1 MLKAGTI
8 REEFAGIRD
17 IIEGLL
23 DEEPCAGI
31 SLLNH
36 AEDMLVRFL
45 EQAKE
50 LSDSMKDYYI
60 RDAWDISAS
69 TINSSQT

>member
-1 MLKAGTI
+1 MSIFDLFKRKNNTAG
-8 REEFAGIRD
+8 
-17 IIEGLL
+17 
-23 DEEPCAGI
+23 AGI
-31 SLLNH
+31 SLLDN